1 MFESK
6 RELSEIMEERTGK
19 ENLKHENG
27 TIGLLSHDFLPRDK
41 AFADA
46 TSLALARFF

>member
-1 MFESK
+1 
-6 RELSEIMEERTGK
+6 MEGQTGRK
-19 ENLKHENG
+19 NIKHENG
-27 TIGLLSHDFLPRDK
+27 TIGILSHDLLPRDK